1 MIVVQIGTNNGNDHV
16 RDFCLRNKPS
26 QIILVEPFSIHVDE
40 INKNYK
46 DIDNFQI
53 EILAI
58 TPDNEKEKI
67 LYYSIMDGL
76 VRGPECS
83 YQVTSIKP
91 EHLLK
96 HDYNLNTLREFKVQ
110 SMTLNE
116 LFLKHNLRQIDYL
129 FLDIEGI
136 DFEVLE
142 TIDFDKFDIKNIQIE
157 ILHLDK
163 NLLYNFM
170 TSKGYISTKTSF
182 DKHRFDELFTKI
194 HDF

>member
-16 RDFCLRNKPS
+16 RDFCLKNKPS
-26 QIILVEPFSIHVDE
+26 QIILVEPFSIHIDE

-46 DIDNFQI
+46 DIDNFHI
-53 EILAI
+53 ETLAI
-58 TPDNEKEKI
+58 TPDDDKEKT
-67 LYYSIMDGL
+67 LYYSVMDGP

-96 HDYNLNTLREFKVQ
+96 HDYTLNMLREFKVS

-116 LFLKHNLRQIDYL
+116 LLLKHNLIKVDYL

-136 DFEVLE
+136 DFEVLQ
-142 TIDFDKFDIKNIQIE
+142 TIDFVKFDIRNIQIE
-157 ILHLDK
+157 VLHLDK
-163 NLLYNFM
+163 NILYNFM
-170 TSKGYISTKTSF
+170 TSKGYTSTKTSF
-182 DKHRFDELFTKI
+182 DKHGFDELFTKL
-194 HDF
+194 